1 MEGDRMKWFL
11 VGVIFIVWFFYVLE
25 VSAQTNDEL
34 QQQLDDL
41 KWEQSNLEREMQI
54 QQLRHQQDRIYY
66 RQQYANDIADTL
78 EVERIIREVQQR
90 ERDRKREENK

>member
-1 MEGDRMKWFL
+1 MKWFL

>member
-1 MEGDRMKWFL
+1 MKWIIFA
-11 VGVIFIVWFFYVLE
+11 VVFIVWFVYVLE

-34 QQQLDDL
+34 QQQLNDL
-41 KWEQSNLEREMQI
+41 RQEQLWLEREMQI

-66 RQQYANDIADTL
+66 RQQYGNDIADTL